1 MGMEYTRKRRR
12 PRRALRTRTG
22 SLKAR
27 RDYIAPVIV
36 YKPSEKP
43 KVVGPGSFRKP
54 KP

>member
-1 MGMEYTRKRRR
+1 MGMEYTRRRRR

-22 SLKAR
+22 SLRAR

-36 YKPSEKP
+36 YLPGKKPE
-43 KVVGPGSFRKP
+43 VRGPGSFRKP